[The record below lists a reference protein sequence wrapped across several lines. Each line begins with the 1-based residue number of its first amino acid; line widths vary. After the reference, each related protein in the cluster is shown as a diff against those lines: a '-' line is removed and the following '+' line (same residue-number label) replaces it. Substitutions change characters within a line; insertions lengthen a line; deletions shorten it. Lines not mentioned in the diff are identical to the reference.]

1 MNNFDNLAYNSDFGV
16 GIGVGV
22 IVFMVLAI
30 LIFVIALLVVLSR
43 SMTAAEENNQHI
55 NQILASI
62 QDDRSARVSSI
73 YLNAQKKL
81 GIALLLS
88 LTLGSIGAHKIYLGR
103 KTAAILFFIFAVTGI
118 PAIISV
124 FNAFAMPK
132 TISDYNLNLISSL
145 YNQFVQPAGQPG
157 VPQ

>member
-1 MNNFDNLAYNSDFGV
+1 MNNFDNLVYDPSFGF
-16 GIGVGV
+16 GIGTGV
-22 IVFMVLAI
+22 FFIMMLVA

-62 QDDRSARVSSI
+62 PDDRSARVSSI

-81 GIALLLS
+81 GIALLLT
-88 LTLGSIGAHKIYLGR
+88 LTFGSIGAHKIYLGR
-103 KTAAILFFIFAVTGI
+103 KTEAILFFIFAITGI
-118 PAIISV
+118 PTIISI

-132 TISDYNLNLISSL
+132 TISEYNLNLISSL
-145 YNQFVQPAGQPG
+145 YNQFVQPIGQPG
-157 VPQ
+157 EPR